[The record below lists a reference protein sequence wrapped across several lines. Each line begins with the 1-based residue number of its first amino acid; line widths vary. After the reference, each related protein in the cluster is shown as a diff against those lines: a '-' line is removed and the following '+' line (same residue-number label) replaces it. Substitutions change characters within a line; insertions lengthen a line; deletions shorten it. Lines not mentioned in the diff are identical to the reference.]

1 MIGFQFSTLQIGAL
15 LLASVLILVGVCL
28 AIPSLLHLVRAVRG
42 PLERLA
48 PNRFRVGTRLA
59 LASLTARPRRTMRA
73 LVPLIIAVAIVIAA
87 ATAAGTAN
95 TSITRVA
102 AARFPCDIEL
112 STLTDAEQA
121 TRLQS
126 TVERLPGVAATAR
139 LSLSEHALRSGD
151 RVFAEALFSAAQ
163 SDWEHYQRF
172 GVKGPPL
179 TAQEILLSPAGAER
193 LELTD
198 GQKIDVFLAPYNP
211 PTASTKEEFEAT
223 KAKQLA
229 ALEWQKNNYRTYRV
243 RVMDHQPTINLLVPP
258 SANPAPLQ
266 AICVRLTN
274 PSSINAISDVL
285 STAQSFGLP
294 QHFVHNIAGE
304 LHSQQ
309 VSIHRMLLFST
320 LLAAIT
326 TAVAFIGITNAL
338 ISSALSRRHQISTLA
353 ALGMSRTQLWTMFVV
368 EGIVLSLVGVG
379 VGIATGISLG
389 LLIVSA
395 LAGSTQWLAV
405 TVPWSPVMLC
415 ILIAIG
421 GGLFGALA
429 AGWQTLRP
437 SPEAGYPQ
445 G

>member
-15 LLASVLILVGVCL
+15 LLASVLIVVGVCL
-28 AIPSLLHLVRAVRG
+28 AVPSLLHLVHTARG
-42 PLERLA
+42 SIERLT
-48 PNRFRVGTRLA
+48 PGRFRVGTRLA
-59 LASLTARPRRTMRA
+59 LASLTARPRRTMSA

-87 ATAAGTAN
+87 ATAAGTTNA
-95 TSITRVA
+95 SITRVA

-112 STLTDAEQA
+112 SASIGAEQVK
-121 TRLQS
+121 RLQS
-126 TVERLPGVAATAR
+126 TVDRLPSVAATAR
-139 LSLSEHALRSGD
+139 LSFSQHALRSGD
-151 RVFAEALFSAAQ
+151 RIFAETLFSAAQ

-179 TAQEILLSPAGAER
+179 AAQEILLSPGRAER

-198 GQKIDVFLAPYNP
+198 GQKVDVFLAPYTPLITTTN
-211 PTASTKEEFEAT
+211 EEFEAAE
-223 KAKQLA
+223 AKQLA

-243 RVMDHQPTINLLVPP
+243 RVVDHQPTINLLLPP
-258 SANPAPLQ
+258 SANPAPSE

-274 PSSINAISDVL
+274 PSSINASSEVR

-294 QHFVHNIAGE
+294 QYAVHNIAAK
-304 LHSQQ
+304 LHSQH

-338 ISSALSRRHQISTLA
+338 ISSALSRRSQISTLA

-379 VGIATGISLG
+379 VGIATGIALG

-437 SPEAGYPQ
+437 SSETGYPQ